1 MKKIGFFGTK
11 PWEKEYIEGQESKM
25 PGVELSFT
33 EEILSDDHPPKKTD
47 LEVISV
53 FVDSLVTAKVLEK
66 LPNLKFIA
74 TRSTGYDHIDMA
86 AAKARGVTI
95 SNIPSYGE
103 NTVAEMAFG
112 LILTLS
118 RKIYEG
124 FDRIRETGNW
134 SVEGL
139 QGFDLR
145 GKTIGV
151 VGTGRIGKH
160 SIAIAKGFGMNVV
173 GYDAYPDEK
182 LAKQLGFKYLP
193 LDELLKVSDIVTLHV
208 PYLPETHHLM
218 NRERIMK
225 MKKGALLINTS
236 RGAVVETA
244 ALVAALKLGHLGGA
258 GLDVLEE
265 EGVVKDE
272 MDFLVSGKAEGHDW
286 KTIIADHILVDMP
299 NVVITPHNAF
309 NTKEALQ
316 RILDT
321 TIENIS
327 GYLKGELI
335 NEAR

>member
-1 MKKIGFFGTK
+1 
-11 PWEKEYIEGQESKM
+11 M
-25 PGVELSFT
+25 PGADLWFT
-33 EEILSDDHPPKKTD
+33 EEILSDEHLPKETNF
-47 LEVISV
+47 EAISV
-53 FVDSLVTAKVLEK
+53 FVDSAVTKNVLDK

-86 AAKARGVTI
+86 AAKARGITI
-95 SNIPSYGE
+95 SSVPSYGE

-112 LILTLS
+112 LLLTLS

-173 GYDAYPDEK
+173 GFDAHPDQK
-182 LAKQLGFKYLP
+182 LAKELGFKYLSI
-193 LDELLKVSDIVTLHV
+193 DELLKVSDVVTLHV

-218 NRERIMK
+218 NKENLAK
-225 MKKGALLINTS
+225 MKKGAILINTS

-244 ALVAALKLGHLGGA
+244 ALVQALQSGHLGGA

-286 KTIIADHILVDMP
+286 KTIIANHVLVDMP

-309 NTKEALQ
+309 NTKEAIE

-321 TIENIS
+321 TIDDIS
-327 GYLKGELI
+327 CYINGEVI
-335 NEAR
+335 NKVK